1 VKYAFIQNHS
11 QQFNLKALCRL
22 LEVSRSSYYEWLQ
35 QQQRIQQRQQRQ
47 TAFDQEVARL
57 FAKSKGCDGARR
69 LQRQLLTQGFTGNR
83 KTVAASLHRQGLVA
97 KAARKFKATTNSNHN
112 LPVFDNLLN
121 QDFTATAANQKWVG
135 DITYLGTDEGWL
147 YLAVIID
154 LFSRQVIGWAMS
166 ERMTADL
173 VCDALQMAVFKRKR
187 PKEVIVHSDRGS
199 QYCSHA
205 YRSLLQQHQL
215 RGSMSAKG
223 NCYDNA
229 CAESFFHSLKVE
241 AIHGE
246 RFATRENMRQTVF
259 EYIETHYNRNRLH
272 STLGYLSPVD
282 FEAQALAS

>member
-1 VKYAFIQNHS
+1 MKYAFIQNHR

-35 QQQRIQQRQQRQ
+35 HQQRLPQRQQRQ
-47 TAFDQEVARL
+47 TAFDQTVAQL
-57 FAKSKGCDGARR
+57 FANSKGCNGARR
-69 LQRQLLTQGFTGNR
+69 LQRQLRVSGYTCNR
-83 KTVAASLHRQGLVA
+83 KTVAASLRRQGLVA
-97 KAARKFKATTNSNHN
+97 KAARKFKATTHSKHS

-121 QDFTATAANQKWVG
+121 QDFSATTPNQKWVG

-166 ERMTADL
+166 ERMTTDL

-187 PKEVIVHSDRGS
+187 PKSVIVHSDRGS

-205 YRSLLQQHQL
+205 YRELLQQHQL

-241 AIHGE
+241 AIHDE

-259 EYIETHYNRNRLH
+259 EYIETRYNRNRLH

>member
-1 VKYAFIQNHS
+1 M
-11 QQFNLKALCRL
+11 
-22 LEVSRSSYYEWLQ
+22 
-35 QQQRIQQRQQRQ
+35 
-47 TAFDQEVARL
+47 
-57 FAKSKGCDGARR
+57 
-69 LQRQLLTQGFTGNR
+69 
-83 KTVAASLHRQGLVA
+83 AASLNRQGLVA
-97 KAARKFKATTNSNHN
+97 KAARKFKATTNSNHH

-121 QDFTATAANQKWVG
+121 QDFSATVPNQKWVG

-173 VCDALQMAVFKRKR
+173 VCDALQMAIFKRKR
-187 PKEVIVHSDRGS
+187 PKGVIVHSDRGS

-259 EYIETHYNRNRLH
+259 EYIETRYNRNRLH
-272 STLGYLSPVD
+272 STLGYLSLVH